1 MLEGGGPSAGNR
13 ENNRSRGSGSLKTT
27 LIFAFLFAGKNAD
40 NQFSGKRT
48 GFRRVRSRVVATYG
62 MTRLKIGGAS
72 EIAGIFWWRIDMR
85 ERISER

>member
-48 GFRRVRSRVVATYG
+48 GCRRVRSRVVAPQNPKTPFFCNLINYFFKLILF
-62 MTRLKIGGAS
+62 LK
-72 EIAGIFWWRIDMR
+72 
-85 ERISER
+85 